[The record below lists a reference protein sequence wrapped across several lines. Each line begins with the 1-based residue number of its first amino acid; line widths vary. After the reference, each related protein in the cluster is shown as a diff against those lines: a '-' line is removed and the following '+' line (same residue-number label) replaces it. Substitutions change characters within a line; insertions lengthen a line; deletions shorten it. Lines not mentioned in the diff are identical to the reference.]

1 MFGARKRRI
10 KELEHEVDTLNECM
24 KRTHEANEYLRK
36 QIGEYQDVLREQ
48 NEYTCDQLFDFANPS
63 ISVFSIERQMKDKKW
78 VTNIGYL
85 IVGEKNDE
93 DKVVHEWW
101 MSTSR
106 SQHQKL
112 VNEYKKSKGI
122 E

>member
-1 MFGARKRRI
+1 MFGVRRRRI
-10 KELEHEVDTLNECM
+10 EELEHEVDTLNECLV
-24 KRTHEANEYLRK
+24 RSREDNNFLRK
-36 QIGEYQDVLREQ
+36 QIVEYQDVLKDQ

-63 ISVFSIERQMKDKKW
+63 INVFSIERQTRDNKW

-85 IVGEKNDE
+85 IVGEKNE
-93 DKVVHEWW
+93 DKVVREWW
-101 MSTSR
+101 MITSR